1 MHPDIEGEHHM
12 LTIIRIL
19 LGAGLSAAGI
29 VGALYLLIT
38 SGAGIAFVCFVCC
51 QLLCALILPDDPGE
65 PLR

>member
-1 MHPDIEGEHHM
+1 M
-12 LTIIRIL
+12 LTILRIL

-29 VGALYLLIT
+29 VGALWMLFT
-38 SGAGIAFVCFVCC
+38 HGAGIAFVCFVGC

>member
-1 MHPDIEGEHHM
+1 M
-12 LTIIRIL
+12 LTIVRIL

-29 VGALYLLIT
+29 VGALFYVFTFRPGL
-38 SGAGIAFVCFVCC
+38 AFVCFVGC

>member
-1 MHPDIEGEHHM
+1 M

-29 VGALYLLIT
+29 IGALWLLFT
-38 SGAGIAFVCFVCC
+38 HGAGIAFVCFVGC
-51 QLLCALILPDDPGE
+51 QLICALILPDDPGE

>member
-1 MHPDIEGEHHM
+1 M

-19 LGAGLSAAGI
+19 LGTGLSAAGT
-29 VGALYLLIT
+29 VGALFYVFT
-38 SGAGIAFVCFVCC
+38 SGAGIAFVCFVGC